1 MYPSLYHFF
10 YDVFGVEITFLKAVN
25 SFGFFVAIA
34 FVTGVYLLGR
44 ELRRKESLGIFVPSK
59 RKIVMGKPATPVEL
73 AANGLLGF
81 LLGFKLLYAF
91 FNSEV
96 FNNFPGFLFSGEGN
110 WLGGII
116 GAAGMAFWK
125 YYEVKKQQLEKP
137 VEKEVDFHA
146 HEHTGPIL
154 ILAVIWGIIGAKLF
168 AYMEDFGQPIGE
180 FLADPFRGL
189 TMYGGLICATIAIA
203 IYLWRKKMSI
213 PDVFDAAAPALIM
226 AYGVGR
232 IGCQVSGDG
241 DWGIV
246 NTAPKPGW
254 MSFLPDW
261 MWSYNYPNNV
271 NEEGIPLA
279 NCPYDKYCNV
289 LAEPVFPTPLYETLM
304 CLLIF
309 AALWYLRKK
318 IMAPGALFSLFLL
331 GNGIERL
338 LIEQIRVNEAY
349 EGISLNQAE
358 IISIALI
365 VIGAAGF
372 FILLNKHK
380 TKKTYMK

>member
-1 MYPSLYHFF
+1 M
-10 YDVFGVEITFLKAVN
+10 
-25 SFGFFVAIA
+25 
-34 FVTGVYLLGR
+34 
-44 ELRRKESLGIFVPSK
+44 
-59 RKIVMGKPATPVEL
+59 
-73 AANGLLGF
+73 
-81 LLGFKLLYAF
+81 
-91 FNSEV
+91 
-96 FNNFPGFLFSGEGN
+96 
-110 WLGGII
+110 
-116 GAAGMAFWK
+116 
-125 YYEVKKQQLEKP
+125 
-137 VEKEVDFHA
+137 
-146 HEHTGPIL
+146 
-154 ILAVIWGIIGAKLF
+154 
-168 AYMEDFGQPIGE
+168 
-180 FLADPFRGL
+180 
-189 TMYGGLICATIAIA
+189 
-203 IYLWRKKMSI
+203 
-213 PDVFDAAAPALIM
+213 
-226 AYGVGR
+226 
-232 IGCQVSGDG
+232 
-241 DWGIV
+241 
-246 NTAPKPGW
+246 
-254 MSFLPDW
+254 
-261 MWSYNYPNNV
+261 